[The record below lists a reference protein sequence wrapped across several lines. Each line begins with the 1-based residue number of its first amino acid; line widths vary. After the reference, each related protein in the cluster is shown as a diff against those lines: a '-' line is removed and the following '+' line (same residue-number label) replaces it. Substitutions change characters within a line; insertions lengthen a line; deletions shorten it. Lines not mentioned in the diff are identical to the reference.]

1 MQYGKTHARDVVV
14 GKAERSGH
22 LAPFCYIPNYSDDE
36 RGGSALTMEYTKRLD
51 SRETHKGTPLDFYTS
66 EISKRSRIC

>member
-14 GKAERSGH
+14 GKAERSGY
-22 LAPFCYIPNYSDDE
+22 LAPFRYIPNYSDDE
-36 RGGSALTMEYTKRLD
+36 LGSALPVEYTKRLD

-66 EISKRSRIC
+66 EISKT